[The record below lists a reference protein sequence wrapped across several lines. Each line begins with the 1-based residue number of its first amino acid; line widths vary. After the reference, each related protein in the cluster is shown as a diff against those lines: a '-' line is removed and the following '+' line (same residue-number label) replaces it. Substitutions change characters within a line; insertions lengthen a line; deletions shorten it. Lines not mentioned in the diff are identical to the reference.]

1 MTDNQETR
9 RVTQHELRRKWDAWR
24 GAILWPAAVLI
35 LVQTLNGVWYG
46 PQVTFFP
53 VYLQEQLGLSP
64 ATIAGVVSG
73 ALVAGMVAAL
83 FGGTLTD
90 KLGSKWVL
98 VCGLGF
104 SAVGALAFLVHTP
117 GLVAVLW
124 FAGGAGLALT
134 SVGGASYLTRLSARQ
149 SLGMLASVYMLSFT
163 VGGAI
168 SNPVA
173 GAIIQGRGFSSF
185 GLADLAVIG
194 VSASVAVLFM
204 VYLGDR
210 SPEPTS
216 VRDFWAGAL
225 PMTRRP
231 RVRMLMGLRCLPTIF
246 YGMLTVL
253 VPLLLNT
260 LSGNKALVAAYGTA
274 TLILASAAQLA
285 AGRAADRWGG
295 RPPTITAYTVVV
307 VSGLGL
313 ALTAG
318 TVWGLFVFG
327 VLGVAAA
334 WSLSTL
340 MYVWVADGIAKPKH
354 ASSFGLLHAV
364 WSISM
369 IVGSLLGGWLVRPAA
384 GLPFLLAALFNVGSI
399 FLALAYYGRIAQ
411 RQPAEA

>member
-1 MTDNQETR
+1 
-9 RVTQHELRRKWDAWR
+9 VTVNELRRKWTRGR
-24 GAILWPAAVLI
+24 GAALWPAAVLI
-35 LVQTLNGVWYG
+35 LVQTINGAWYG

-64 ATIAGVVSG
+64 AAIGAVASG
-73 ALVAGMVAAL
+73 ALVAGMIAAL
-83 FGGTLTD
+83 FGGTLTGM
-90 KLGSKWVL
+90 LGSKWVL

-104 SAVGALAFLVHTP
+104 SAVGALAFQVQSP

-124 FAGGAGLALT
+124 FAGGAGLALI
-134 SVGGASYLTRLSARQ
+134 SVGGASYLTRLTARQ

-163 VGGAI
+163 MGGVIGNPIGGAI
-168 SNPVA
+168 IA
-173 GAIIQGRGFSSF
+173 RRGFSAF
-185 GLADLAVIG
+185 GLVDLAAIG
-194 VSASVAVLFM
+194 VAALIAVWLM

-210 SPEPTS
+210 SAGSTS
-216 VRDFWAGAL
+216 VRAFWTGAL

-231 RVRMLMGLRCLPTIF
+231 RVRLLMGLRCLPTIF

-253 VPLLLNT
+253 VSLLLNT
-260 LSGNKALVAAYGTA
+260 LTGDKALVAAYGTC

-295 RPPTITAYTVVV
+295 RGPTLVAYGTIIL
-307 VSGLGL
+307 SGVGL
-313 ALTAG
+313 AVTAG
-318 TVWGLFVFG
+318 TVWGLFLFG

-340 MYVWVADGIAKPKH
+340 MYVWVADGIDKAEH

-369 IVGSLLGGWLVRPAA
+369 IAGSLLGGWLVREAT
-384 GLPFLLAALFNVGSI
+384 GLPFLVAGLLNVGSL
-399 FLALAYYGRIAQ
+399 FLALAYYGRVVP

>member
-1 MTDNQETR
+1 MA
-9 RVTQHELRRKWDAWR
+9 VGELRRKWTHLR
-24 GAILWPAAVLI
+24 GAALWPAAVLV

-64 ATIAGVVSG
+64 AVIGVVASG

-83 FGGTLTD
+83 FGGTITGM
-90 KLGSKWVL
+90 LGSKWAL
-98 VCGLGF
+98 VCGLAF
-104 SAVGALAFLVHTP
+104 SAVGALAFLVHAP
-117 GLVAVLW
+117 GLVALLW
-124 FAGGAGLALT
+124 FAGGAGLALI

-149 SLGMLASVYMLSFT
+149 SLGVLASVYMLSFT
-163 VGGAI
+163 LGGVIGNPIGGAI
-168 SNPVA
+168 
-173 GAIIQGRGFSSF
+173 IEQRGFAAF
-185 GLADLAVIG
+185 GLAELAVIG
-194 VSASVAVLFM
+194 ASALIAVLFM
-204 VYLGDR
+204 IYLKDR
-210 SPEPTS
+210 STGSTS
-216 VRDFWAGAL
+216 VRAFWAGAL
-225 PMTRRP
+225 PMTRRTK
-231 RVRMLMGLRCLPTIF
+231 VRLLMGLRCLPTIF

-285 AGRAADRWGG
+285 AGRSADRWGG
-295 RPPTITAYTVVV
+295 RRPTVVAYSTIILAGV
-307 VSGLGL
+307 GL
-313 ALTAG
+313 AATAG
-318 TVWGLFVFG
+318 TVWGLFLFG

-340 MYVWVADGIAKPKH
+340 MYVWVADGLAKPEH

-369 IVGSLLGGWLVRPAA
+369 IAGSLLGGWLVRSAA
-384 GLPFLLAALFNVGSI
+384 GLPFLLVGLLNVGSI
-399 FLALAYYGRIAQ
+399 FLALAYYGRLAP

>member
-1 MTDNQETR
+1 
-9 RVTQHELRRKWDAWR
+9 VAVGELRRKWTEWR
-24 GAILWPAAVLI
+24 GGALWPAAVLI
-35 LVQTLNGVWYG
+35 LVQTLNGAWYG

-64 ATIAGVVSG
+64 AAIGAVASG
-73 ALVAGMVAAL
+73 ALVAGMIAAL
-83 FGGTLTD
+83 FGGTLTGM
-90 KLGSKWVL
+90 LGSKWVL

-104 SAVGALAFLVHTP
+104 SAVGALAFQVQSP

-124 FAGGAGLALT
+124 FVGGAGLALI
-134 SVGGASYLTRLSARQ
+134 SVGGASYLTRLTARQ
-149 SLGMLASVYMLSFT
+149 SLGVLASVYMLSFT

-168 SNPVA
+168 GNPLA
-173 GAIIQGRGFSSF
+173 GAIIERRGFSAF

-194 VSASVAVLFM
+194 VAASIAVLLM

-210 SPEPTS
+210 STESAS
-216 VRDFWAGAL
+216 VRAFWAGAL

-231 RVRMLMGLRCLPTIF
+231 RVRILMGLRCLPTIF

-260 LSGNKALVAAYGTA
+260 LTGNKALVAAYGTS

-295 RPPTITAYTVVV
+295 RAPTIAAYSAVIL
-307 VSGLGL
+307 SGVGL
-313 ALTAG
+313 AVTAG
-318 TVWGLFVFG
+318 TVWGLFLFG

-340 MYVWVADGIAKPKH
+340 MYVWVADGIAKPQH

-369 IVGSLLGGWLVRPAA
+369 IAGSLLGGWLVRETEW
-384 GLPFLLAALFNVGSI
+384 LPFLIAGLFNVGSI
-399 FLALAYYGRIAQ
+399 FLALAYYGRLAT